1 MAELN
6 QLLILEP
13 REHRMN
19 GTPMSAPMPVH
30 GLLTG
35 LLLRVDHVGFAVA
48 DLDAAITFWEGI
60 GLECRHRETNE
71 EQGVSEAMLSVGEAE
86 TRVQLLAPSR
96 PDSPIAT
103 YLDRS
108 GPGIQQVAFTVTDV
122 ERAAAA
128 VRAAGM
134 RVLYESPKRGTA
146 GSRINFIHPKDC
158 GGVLVELVEPVVG
171 NHP

>member
-1 MAELN
+1 
-6 QLLILEP
+6 
-13 REHRMN
+13 MN
-19 GTPMSAPMPVH
+19 GTPMSAPMSAEGP
-30 GLLTG
+30 LAG
-35 LLLRVDHVGFAVA
+35 LLLRIDHVGFAVA
-48 DLDAAITFWEGI
+48 DLDAAITFWEGM
-60 GLECRHRETNE
+60 GLECRHREINA
-71 EQGVSEAMLSVGEAE
+71 EQGVSEAMLSVGEAS

-122 ERAAAA
+122 EKAAAA